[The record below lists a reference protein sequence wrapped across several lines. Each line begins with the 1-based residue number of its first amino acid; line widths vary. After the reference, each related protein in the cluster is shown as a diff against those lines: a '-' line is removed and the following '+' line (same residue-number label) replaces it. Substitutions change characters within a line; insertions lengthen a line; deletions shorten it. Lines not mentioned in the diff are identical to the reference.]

1 MYRDGSMRHYDIIKV
16 KEDGSITIPREFAY
30 EIGLVRDSYFLVEID
45 TDLNEVH
52 LERIALPGKQLIE
65 VEFVVEDK
73 PGVLAKISG
82 LFGKHRVNIL
92 FNESEELTEIGLAA
106 IVAVVDTSKSDT
118 PLEELKKEL
127 LNVEE
132 VRELRLKKL
141 E

>member
-1 MYRDGSMRHYDIIKV
+1 M
-16 KEDGSITIPREFAY
+16 
-30 EIGLVRDSYFLVEID
+30 VEID

-92 FNESEELTEIGLAA
+92 FNESEELAEIGLAA

>member
-1 MYRDGSMRHYDIIKV
+1 MRHYEIIKV
-16 KEDGSITIPREFAY
+16 KEDGSIRLPREFAY

-65 VEFVVEDK
+65 MEFVVEDK

-82 LFGKHRVNIL
+82 LFGKHRINIL
-92 FNESEELTEIGLAA
+92 FNESEELSEIGLAA
-106 IVAVVDTSKSDT
+106 VIAVVDVSKSDT
-118 PLEELKKEL
+118 SPEELKKEL
-127 LNVEE
+127 LSVDE
-132 VRELRLKKL
+132 VKELRLKEL